1 MMQYSTNERS
11 QGICPVGWHV
21 PSDNEWKVLEM
32 TLGMSPITAD
42 AADWR
47 GNDEGGKLKATGY
60 TYWDRPNEGA
70 TNTSHFSALPSGNR
84 NSSGTYN
91 ALGFFTDFWTST
103 FDTGT
108 QSIWYRLLDADH
120 AQIQRVQGYRKYG
133 TTLRCVKD

>member
-21 PSDNEWKVLEM
+21 PS
-32 TLGMSPITAD
+32 G
-42 AADWR
+42 
-47 GNDEGGKLKATGY
+47 
-60 TYWDRPNEGA
+60 RPNEGA